1 MKFAKP
7 GKEPLPPQLNLDDYA
22 DFVALSIQQS
32 DRAKVAKQKKI
43 EKTFSKAFSINP
55 ENSNKTHES

>member
-1 MKFAKP
+1 MKFTTL
-7 GKEPLPPQLNLDDYA
+7 GKEPLPPHLGLDDYA

-55 ENSNKTHES
+55 ENSN